1 MRKNTL
7 FVLAFLCLFVFPL
20 TVAHSQTPTK
30 DDTSSSSATT
40 APLNETEMKNVKKI
54 IDLVASNSAEQKLT
68 SKIGVIGTVAEK
80 SNTTINLTTLQGDNR
95 IIDIDE
101 ITKFSDPDSKTFGIS
116 DIKSGET
123 LGIIGVLNKVS
134 GHILGRN
141 VDRLATL
148 PTYFEGVITEID
160 KPNFQLTATDESG
173 SKKVLDIQTTSKL
186 YSFTKDTG
194 QIKTGFSKIEPGV
207 RVYAAGFPDSKVKNQ
222 LEISR
227 IIVLPE
233 VSLSEKMKRY
243 VNVTPVEETATPSV
257 KPTVTR

>member
-1 MRKNTL
+1 MKKIILFTL
-7 FVLAFLCLFVFPL
+7 PVISLLVFPF

-30 DDTSSSSATT
+30 EDTSTSSATT

-80 SNTTINLTTLQGDNR
+80 SNTTINLTTLKGNNR

-116 DIKSGET
+116 DIKTGET
-123 LGIIGVLNKVS
+123 LGVIGVLNKVS
-134 GHILGRN
+134 GHILGRD
-141 VDRLATL
+141 VDRLNAL
-148 PTYFEGVITEID
+148 PTHFEGVITEID
-160 KPNFQLTATDESG
+160 RPNFQLTATDESG
-173 SKKVLDIQTTSKL
+173 SKKILDIQTTSKL

-207 RVYAAGFPDSKVKNQ
+207 RVFAAGFPDSKIKNQ
-222 LEISR
+222 IEISR
-227 IIVLPE
+227 LIILPE

-243 VNVTPVEETATPSV
+243 VSVTPVEETATPSV
-257 KPTVTR
+257 KPTTTR